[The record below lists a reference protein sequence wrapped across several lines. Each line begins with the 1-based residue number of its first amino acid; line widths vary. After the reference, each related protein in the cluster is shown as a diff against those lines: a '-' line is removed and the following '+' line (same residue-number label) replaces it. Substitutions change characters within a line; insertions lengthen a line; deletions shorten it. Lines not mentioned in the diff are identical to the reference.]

1 MNENR
6 KPAALILADGTVYR
20 GVSFGAEG
28 TVYGEIVFTT
38 GVSGF
43 QETLTDPSNFGQIV
57 VQTFPSVG
65 GYGVNR
71 DDYASPRCHLN
82 GYVVRSVTEL
92 PSNYKMTDTLG
103 HFVEKN
109 GVVGIE
115 GVDTRAIN
123 RHIRD
128 FGAMNAMISTETLEP
143 TDGVLEKIRSWKM
156 ERAVEQVL
164 DAGGEYPAAEEQ
176 YHVCMV
182 DFGRR
187 NGSVAAL
194 NHYGIGVTVI
204 PCTASAE
211 TLLAEPCDGYVLS
224 EGPGDPAA
232 CAQWLPMVRALMASG
247 RPVLGLGLGHQLM
260 ALAQGGSCE
269 KLLHGHRGANQPVK
283 NRETGHVYVT
293 TQNHGY
299 AVKADSLPEGAHVT
313 ELNLN
318 DGTAA
323 GIVYDTMPAF
333 SVQYNPESVVGGR
346 DKGAVYRRFME
357 LMQGTGRN

>member
-1 MNENR
+1 MSENR

-20 GVSFGAEG
+20 GVNFGTAG
-28 TVYGEIVFTT
+28 TVFGEIVFTT

-65 GYGVNR
+65 GYGVNN
-71 DDYASPRCHLN
+71 DDYASDRCHLS
-82 GYVVRSVTEL
+82 GYVVRNVTKL
-92 PSNYKMTDTLG
+92 PSNYKMTESLG
-103 HFVEKN
+103 QFTTEQ

-115 GVDTRAIN
+115 GVDTRAIT
-123 RHIRD
+123 RHVRD
-128 FGAMNAMISTETLEP
+128 FGSMNAMISTEHLEP
-143 TDGVLEKIRSWKM
+143 TAEVLAEIRSWKM
-156 ERAVEQVL
+156 ERAVESVL
-164 DAGGEYPAAEEQ
+164 SAGG
-176 YHVCMV
+176 

-194 NHYGIGVTVI
+194 CHYGIGVTVL
-204 PCTASAE
+204 PCTTPVE
-211 TLLAEPCDGYVLS
+211 ELLAVKCDGYVLS

-232 CAQWLPMVRALMASG
+232 CGQYLPTVKALMESD

-260 ALAQGGSCE
+260 AMSQGASCE

-283 NRETGHVYVT
+283 NLETGHVYVT

-299 AVKADSLPEGAHVT
+299 AVKADSLPAFARVT
-313 ELNLN
+313 EKNLN
-318 DGTAA
+318 DDTTAA
-323 GIVYDTMPAF
+323 IVYENMPAF

-357 LMQGTGRN
+357 LMSTGRN

>member
-1 MNENR
+1 MSENR
-6 KPAALILADGTVYR
+6 KSAALILADGTVYR
-20 GVSFGAEG
+20 GVSFGAAG
-28 TVYGEIVFTT
+28 TVFGEIVFTT

-65 GYGVNR
+65 GYGVNK
-71 DDYASPRCHLN
+71 DDYASDRCHLS

-92 PSNYKMTDTLG
+92 PSNYKMTETLG
-103 HFVEKN
+103 QFVTEQ

-115 GVDTRAIN
+115 DVDTRAIT

-128 FGAMNAMISTETLEP
+128 FGSMNAMISTEHLEP
-143 TDGVLEKIRSWKM
+143 TAEVLEQIRSWKM
-156 ERAVEQVL
+156 EKAVESVVS
-164 DAGGEYPAAEEQ
+164 AGGEYPAAEEKK
-176 YHVCMV
+176 HVCMV

-194 NHYGIGVTVI
+194 NHYGIGVTVL
-204 PCTASAE
+204 PCTTPAE
-211 TLLAEPCDGYVLS
+211 ELLAVKCDGYVLS

-232 CAQWLPMVRALMASG
+232 CEKYLSAVKALMESG

-260 ALAQGGSCE
+260 ALSQGAACE

-283 NRETGHVYVT
+283 NLETGHVYVT
-293 TQNHGY
+293 TQNHSY
-299 AVKADSLPEGAHVT
+299 AVKADSLPAFAKVT
-313 ELNLN
+313 EKNLN
-318 DGTAA
+318 DDTTAA
-323 GIVYDTMPAF
+323 IVYDGMPAF

-357 LMQGTGRN
+357 LMSTGRN